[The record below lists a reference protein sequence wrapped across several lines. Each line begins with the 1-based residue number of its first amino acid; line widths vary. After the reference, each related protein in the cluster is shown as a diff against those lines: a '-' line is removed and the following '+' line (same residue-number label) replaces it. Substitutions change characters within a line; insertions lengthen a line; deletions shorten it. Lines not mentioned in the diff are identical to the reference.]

1 MLASVPFFRF
11 LFKRHLG
18 VPSERDKERSPSKK
32 RWFMLPTIKITFMSI
47 GVIFLAIGIGSCV
60 NKAVENSRGEDTM
73 PSKTIE
79 EVLKEHTDELMSI
92 PGVVGTA
99 EGLCDGSPCIKVF
112 VIEITPELEQ
122 KILNILEGYPVEVEE
137 TGEFEAL
144 PENPD

>member
-1 MLASVPFFRF
+1 MKSGAPVLVLHFF
-11 LFKRHLG
+11 
-18 VPSERDKERSPSKK
+18 VIEKERISV
-32 RWFMLPTIKITFMSI
+32 LPTIKMTFMSI
-47 GVIFLAIGIGSCV
+47 GVIFFAIGIESCV
-60 NKAVENSRGEDTM
+60 NKAVENGQGEDTM

-79 EVLKEHTDELMSI
+79 EVLKEHTEELMSI

-99 EGLCDGSPCIKVF
+99 EGLCDGSPCVKVF
-112 VIEITPELEQ
+112 VIKFTQELEQ

>member
-1 MLASVPFFRF
+1 
-11 LFKRHLG
+11 
-18 VPSERDKERSPSKK
+18 
-32 RWFMLPTIKITFMSI
+32 MLPTIKMTFMSI
-47 GVIFLAIGIGSCV
+47 CVILFAIGIESCV
-60 NKAVENSRGEDTM
+60 NKAVENGQGVDTM

-79 EVLKEHTDELMSI
+79 EVLKEHTEELMSI

-99 EGLCDGSPCIKVF
+99 EGLCDSNPCIKVF
-112 VIEITPELEQ
+112 VIKITPELEQ